1 MAGKLGRD
9 SSARKAVL
17 RDLVSS
23 LILHEKINTT
33 LTKAKETEIVF
44 AQMVSLA
51 KDGSLSARRRAAETL
66 RNFKTESG
74 QTILQKLFSEI
85 AARYKERNGG
95 YTRIYK
101 LEQRQG
107 DGAEMAL
114 IELV

>member
-1 MAGKLGRD
+1 MAGKLGRN

-17 RDLVSS
+17 RDLVSA

-33 LTKAKETEIVF
+33 LIKAKETEKVF
-44 AQMVSLA
+44 AEMVTLA
-51 KDGSLSARRRAAETL
+51 KDGSLASRRQAAETL
-66 RNFKTESG
+66 RNYTTPSG
-74 QTILQKLFSEI
+74 QSILQKLFSEL
-85 AARYKERNGG
+85 AARYKDRNGG